1 MVDHVA
7 LSLSNLY
14 VSDED
19 MANNGGMRAARS
31 SSNLLATSGT
41 NAGSVATST
50 SIQLPPQSSILS
62 QVCIVH
68 RYELYIE
75 FSLKS
80 LTSLAPSYI
89 HISILI

>member
-31 SSNLLATSGT
+31 SSNLLSAQTSGT
-41 NAGSVATST
+41 NAGSVTTST

-62 QVCIVH
+62 QVC
-68 RYELYIE
+68 LYR
-75 FSLKS
+75 
-80 LTSLAPSYI
+80 
-89 HISILI
+89 